1 MDEKERIER
10 IEIKK
15 AELME
20 TFATL
25 PEEKMKVA
33 SDLIAQA
40 AFLAVSLEDLSSIIG
55 KEGMTETYTNG
66 KNQSGRKIS
75 SNAKMYSSL
84 IGKYNTIVGSL
95 LKIVPHPQKPQESM
109 SEWEIRRI
117 EEEEHRRMFT
127 EAHKYIDTLEK
138 CSPEAAKEIKEM
150 RETSFGLDY
159 IEAAKTLRERG
170 YTIE

>member
-1 MDEKERIER
+1 MIDKEKRIEQ
-10 IEIKK
+10 KK

-20 TFATL
+20 TFEEL
-25 PEEKMKVA
+25 PEEKLKVA
-33 SDLIAQA
+33 RDLIAQA

-55 KEGMTETYTNG
+55 KEGMTEEYRNG

-95 LKIVPHPQKPQESM
+95 LKIVPPPPKPPESM

-127 EAHKYIDTLEK
+127 EAHNYITALEK